1 MRPIRLQ
8 SSQQNRPYKTIN
20 TASYYIVIQ
29 NTSFL
34 YYNVAWKGGSFTSP
48 FYPLW
53 IVSICFT
60 QTPPTHFIKIKWAKD
75 LSFCHTKR
83 RKKRDDFLLPK
94 SSLFLDE
101 RTKNL
106 SYFVCSSTKNMRT
119 VWLHSILFLQVKSIE
134 SSLDDSTKKVVV
146 FGRLLSSK
154 HSLPKINLV

>member
-20 TASYYIVIQ
+20 TASYHIVIQ
-29 NTSFL
+29 STSFL
-34 YYNVAWKGGSFTSP
+34 YYNVAWKGGSFTFP

-83 RKKRDDFLLPK
+83 R
-94 SSLFLDE
+94 
-101 RTKNL
+101 KNL

-146 FGRLLSSK
+146 FVRLLSSK

>member
-20 TASYYIVIQ
+20 TASYHIVIQ
-29 NTSFL
+29 STSFL
-34 YYNVAWKGGSFTSP
+34 YYNVAWKGGSFTFP

-83 RKKRDDFLLPK
+83 RKKKRRF
-94 SSLFLDE
+94 SSSEIVPLFSKTMDE
-101 RTKNL
+101 QTK
-106 SYFVCSSTKNMRT
+106 YERFFVRSSTKKNSLT
-119 VWLHSILFLQVKSIE
+119 VVATLFSLNTLNSPT
-134 SSLDDSTKKVVV
+134 SS
-146 FGRLLSSK
+146 
-154 HSLPKINLV
+154 